1 MNQSRRNKSN
11 AFLHR
16 KSGKIL
22 IISISILLVLAALV
36 FGISYYYLSKI
47 NYTPVDQ
54 FGVESSV
61 PSDETAS
68 SMDSSIPVESN
79 SSSMQFG
86 TGDVKSDPNIQNILL
101 IGSDTRGGEKYGRS
115 DSMLLI
121 SVDKNSKQIK
131 MTSFLRDLYVKID
144 GIQDNRIN
152 VAYAYGG
159 PKLLIDTIQNNFK
172 IKIDNYIRVD
182 FQSFQ
187 KVIDLAGGVSINL
200 TQAEATELTVNAST
214 YTEAGPIQSV
224 HTGVNKLNGTTA
236 LAYARIRHIDSD
248 FGRTQRQR
256 NVLEALFASVKGSG
270 PSTLLKIADEFLPQV
285 QTDLS
290 VSQISSL
297 ALQSGEYLNA
307 PMSQCTI
314 PAQGAY
320 QSKYI
325 RDMAVLV
332 PDIEKNKDV
341 LWKFIYN
348 K

>member
-1 MNQSRRNKSN
+1 MKEKSQNKGS
-11 AFLHR
+11 AFIHK

-22 IISISILLVLAALV
+22 IASLSILLVLAAVV

-54 FGVESSV
+54 FGLESSV

-68 SMDSSIPVESN
+68 SLDSSIPVESN
-79 SSSMQFG
+79 SSDMQYG
-86 TGDVKSDPNIQNILL
+86 TGEVKSDPNIQNILL

-115 DSMLLI
+115 DSMLMI
-121 SVDKNSKQIK
+121 SVDKSSKQIK

-159 PKLLIDTIQNNFK
+159 PKLLMDTIRNNFK

-187 KVIDLAGGVSINL
+187 KIIDLAGGVTINL

-214 YTEAGPIQSV
+214 YTEAGPLQSV
-224 HTGVNKLNGTTA
+224 HVGVNRLNGTTA

-256 NVLEALFASVKGSG
+256 NVLEALLAAVKGSG
-270 PSTLLKIADEFLPQV
+270 ASTILKIADEFLPQV

-290 VSQISSL
+290 VAQISSL
-297 ALQSGEYLNA
+297 ALQSGEYLNNS
-307 PMSQCTI
+307 MSQCTI

-332 PDIEKNKDV
+332 PDIEENKEV

-348 K
+348 N